1 MQLLLLKIFELH
13 ALALC
18 QRWLLLRYLYRKLVP
33 QRQGQGSHQQCITMI
48 FSKLG
53 VLSVSSLSS

>member
-1 MQLLLLKIFELH
+1 MHQLQLNNFELH

-18 QRWLLLRYLYRKLVP
+18 QRWLLLRVFYRKLVP
-33 QRQGQGSHQQCITMI
+33 QRQGQGSHQPCITMI
-48 FSKLG
+48 FSKPG